1 MGHYVTKDVQGL
13 HLATFPMALMRAVCA
28 MLRRL
33 VLCRLL
39 GGAVRSGLWEAVEEN
54 GNVSKG
60 VMVRARKGAAE
71 KGSAFGQNVLQR
83 NARGSPRG
91 GSSGC
96 CLLSVPLGA

>member
-13 HLATFPMALMRAVCA
+13 HLATFPMALIRAVCA

-39 GGAVRSGLWEAVEEN
+39 GEGVRSGLWEAVEEN

-60 VMVRARKGAAE
+60 
-71 KGSAFGQNVLQR
+71 SW
-83 NARGSPRG
+83 
-91 GSSGC
+91 
-96 CLLSVPLGA
+96 